1 MLGRG
6 RSAIGLRSRQP
17 QQLQRCRAHA
27 SGCARDQC
35 GLAWLH
41 VRDPMNHLPRSHVIQ
56 YHRRYIAI
64 RDAVGDGKEVFG
76 LTHEKLCKAAVHRKR
91 RYPLAQFE
99 PRHTS
104 ANRFHHPGELVPRYE
119 WYLRRVRIVT
129 GQHGQVGRAH
139 ARSADPHAKLP
150 WAGLFDWSLDDLENF
165 RSAFL
170 CQHHCSIC
178 RCHAGG
184 PVGNV
189 AHGPGGVRRSPFT
202 VHGSTFGVQAAS
214 IQTRMRRS
222 WWVEE
227 SGLSKGSPYG
237 PGWKQTQSEVVV
249 GLATTS

>member
-1 MLGRG
+1 
-6 RSAIGLRSRQP
+6 
-17 QQLQRCRAHA
+17 
-27 SGCARDQC
+27 
-35 GLAWLH
+35 
-41 VRDPMNHLPRSHVIQ
+41 MNHLPRSHVIQ

-139 ARSADPHAKLP
+139 ARKRGSAREVALGRAVRLVSRRSGELQVRLSLSTSLLDMSLP
-150 WAGLFDWSLDDLENF
+150 CRWSGG
-165 RSAFL
+165 
-170 CQHHCSIC
+170 QCSTWS
-178 RCHAGG
+178 RG
-184 PVGNV
+184 
-189 AHGPGGVRRSPFT
+189 RSPFT

>member
-1 MLGRG
+1 MAK
-6 RSAIGLRSRQP
+6 S
-17 QQLQRCRAHA
+17 
-27 SGCARDQC
+27 
-35 GLAWLH
+35 
-41 VRDPMNHLPRSHVIQ
+41 V
-56 YHRRYIAI
+56 
-64 RDAVGDGKEVFG
+64 
-76 LTHEKLCKAAVHRKR
+76 
-91 RYPLAQFE
+91 E
-99 PRHTS
+99 PT
-104 ANRFHHPGELVPRYE
+104 PE
-119 WYLRRVRIVT
+119 
-129 GQHGQVGRAH
+129 
-139 ARSADPHAKLP
+139 SADPHAKLP